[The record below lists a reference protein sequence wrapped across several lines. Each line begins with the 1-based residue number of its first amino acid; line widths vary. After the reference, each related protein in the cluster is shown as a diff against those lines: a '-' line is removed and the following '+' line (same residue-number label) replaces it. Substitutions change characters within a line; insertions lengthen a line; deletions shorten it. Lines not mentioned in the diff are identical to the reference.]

1 MVPFDILA
9 DNVHVF
15 STDKMCWLLV
25 VWGAVSYWICR
36 CWDGNVCNSVARAS
50 ALKLHA
56 GKLLS
61 NLVLVTELHII
72 MLVSLARLNEKCTNN
87 KCLFWSLFPGV
98 TKPSLVLVQILMA
111 LTRLRILV
119 FLCNTCAVRTLSI
132 LKLYYTLPVS
142 EVVTGELTVMLKAWF
157 PSNFWQGKLNVCI
170 AVFAL
175 V

>member
-1 MVPFDILA
+1 MK
-9 DNVHVF
+9 NVETANVSF
-15 STDKMCWLLV
+15 
-25 VWGAVSYWICR
+25 GACSQ
-36 CWDGNVCNSVARAS
+36 GNKAFLGTC
-50 ALKLHA
+50 A
-56 GKLLS
+56 GTP
-61 NLVLVTELHII
+61 V
-72 MLVSLARLNEKCTNN
+72 
-87 KCLFWSLFPGV
+87 
-98 TKPSLVLVQILMA
+98 A

>member
-1 MVPFDILA
+1 MYKQQMSLLEPVPRGNKAFLGTCA
-9 DNVHVF
+9 GTHV
-15 STDKMCWLLV
+15 
-25 VWGAVSYWICR
+25 
-36 CWDGNVCNSVARAS
+36 
-50 ALKLHA
+50 
-56 GKLLS
+56 
-61 NLVLVTELHII
+61 
-72 MLVSLARLNEKCTNN
+72 
-87 KCLFWSLFPGV
+87 
-98 TKPSLVLVQILMA
+98 A